1 MEHLTID
8 TAFELIVKTFRL
20 QQEAVLTRRKENLEV
35 RKERLESI
43 RKWVKRNRTRIQ
55 EAAYAD
61 FKKNATEVDL
71 IEVLHV
77 LDEIKVAVNNLE
89 LWARPMKVDATLTML
104 GTRSEIRNEPKGVCL
119 IIAPWN
125 YPFSLTIGPL
135 VSALAAGNTA
145 ILKPSEM
152 TPNVAALIQQMIEE
166 LFRPDEVFVCVG
178 GPDVS
183 KYLLSLPFD
192 HIFFTGSPAVGKEVM
207 AAAARNLTSVTLELG
222 GKSPTIVTRSANLR
236 SAAERTALAKWI
248 NNGQTCIAPDY
259 VLVESAVRDEFI
271 REVSAAAKRLFA
283 PDSEFASS
291 ASYCRMVNSRHYGS
305 VQELIADALQH
316 GARIVS
322 GGKSDAK
329 DRFIEP
335 VVMDNVP
342 LESRMMQEEI
352 FGPVLPICTFER
364 LSEAIAVINGKPKP
378 LALYI
383 FSNKRS
389 EQEEVLQSTSAG
401 GTCINDA
408 ALHFMHHRL
417 PFGGVNNSGIGK
429 SHGKFGFE
437 AFSNQKPVLRQRT
450 GLTSARALYP
460 PYTGFSRKIMD
471 WFLKLF

>member
-1 MEHLTID
+1 MEQITID
-8 TAFELIVKTFRL
+8 TTSEVITSTFRL
-20 QQEAVLTRRKENLEV
+20 QQEAVLVRRKESLNV

-43 RKWVKRNRTRIQ
+43 RTWVKRNKTRIQ

-77 LDEIKVAVNNLE
+77 LDEIKVAVNNLDI
-89 LWARPMKVDATLTML
+89 WARPVKVDATLPML

-207 AAAARNLTSVTLELG
+207 AAAAKNLTSVTLELG

-271 REVSAAAKRLFA
+271 REVSAAARRLFA

-291 ASYCRMVNSRHYGS
+291 SSYCRMVNSRHYGR

-322 GGKSDAK
+322 GGKSNAT

-342 LESRMMQEEI
+342 WESRMMQEEI
-352 FGPVLPICTFER
+352 FGPVLPVCTFER
-364 LSEAIAVINGKPKP
+364 LSDAIVLINSKPKP

-383 FSNKRS
+383 FSTKRS
-389 EQEEVLQSTSAG
+389 EQEEVLMSTSAG
-401 GTCINDA
+401 GVCINDA

-460 PYTGFSRKIMD
+460 PYTAFSQKIMD